1 MTFWNNI
8 LHTALLGTDKATV
21 TPGDLGQ
28 DLSPFA
34 EQITALTQDKE
45 ERFLQI
51 AALAFNYRQA
61 GAMSLQKADAQL
73 TPAPQEERPYC
84 SPAAML
90 ALNDML
96 QEESA
101 SLLAH
106 WLQLCRTHSLLATP
120 DVLHLL
126 LQIGLAHK
134 HLREDILACGGQRAR
149 WLAGLNPDWAPYTT
163 SADTEEQLWQT
174 GTPEQRRHILLQ
186 LRKTDPG
193 KAREWLQSSWS
204 QEDANTKA
212 DLLQTFY
219 TNPSAGDTP
228 FLESLAG
235 EKSKKV
241 KTEALILLKKIPS
254 SDLVRQYTEA
264 LTTRLILKKEKS
276 LLGMMSKTTL
286 EIKPGDELPE
296 ILIRSGIEKLSNKK
310 EMTDDAFICYQLMSS
325 VPFGFF
331 TTHWQKSPEEI
342 IRLFNDDPLGK
353 QLLPALVLSVVN
365 FADTAHAIQ
374 LMQHATVFYLDLL
387 PLLPIQQQEYY
398 SNKFFQSSPASVI
411 QYATQREK
419 EWGPELTNAIL
430 RQAAKEP
437 WTYNRVFFNKHI
449 HLIPIAAAG
458 LLDNIK
464 QEDVPPTTAGA
475 WAPVSEA
482 IRKLI
487 HLKTQTIK
495 AFIK

>member
-8 LHTALLGTDKATV
+8 LHTALLGTDKATL
-21 TPGDLGQ
+21 TPGELGQ
-28 DLSPFA
+28 DLAPLA
-34 EQITALTQDKE
+34 GQITVLTQDKE

-61 GAMSLQKADAQL
+61 GAMALHKADAQL
-73 TPAPQEERPYC
+73 SPAPQEESAFC
-84 SPAAML
+84 SPEAML
-90 ALNDML
+90 ALNDIL
-96 QEESA
+96 QDESIP
-101 SLLAH
+101 LLAH
-106 WLQLCRTHSLLATP
+106 WLELCRTHYLLVSP

-126 LQIGLAHK
+126 LQTGLAHK

-149 WLAGLNPDWAPYTT
+149 WLAGLNPDWASYTAT
-163 SADTEEQLWQT
+163 ADSDEQLWQT

-186 LRKTDPG
+186 LRKSEPD

-212 DLLQTFY
+212 DLLQTLY
-219 TNPSAGDTP
+219 SNTSAADAP
-228 FLESLAG
+228 FLESLAA

-241 KTEALILLKKIPS
+241 KAEALALLKKIPS
-254 SDLVRQYTEA
+254 SQLVRHYTEA
-264 LTTRLILKKEKS
+264 LRTRLILKKEKS
-276 LLGMMSKTTL
+276 LLGMLSKSTL
-286 EIKPGDELPE
+286 EIRPGDELPA
-296 ILIRSGIEKLSNKK
+296 ILTHAGIEKLSNKK
-310 EMTDDAFICYQLMSS
+310 EMTDEEFICYQLMSF
-325 VPFGFF
+325 VPFEFF
-331 TTHWQKSPEEI
+331 TSSWQKSPEEV
-342 IRLFNDDPLGK
+342 IRFFYDNPQGK
-353 QLLPALVLSVVN
+353 KLIPALVLSVVN
-365 FADTAHAIQ
+365 FSDTAHALQ
-374 LMQHATVFYLDLL
+374 LMQHASVFYLDLL
-387 PLLPIQQQEYY
+387 PLLPIQQQEHY

-419 EWGPELTNAIL
+419 EWGLELTGAIL

-437 WTYNRVFFNKHI
+437 WTYNRAFFNKHI

-464 QEDVPPTTAGA
+464 QEDIPPGTAGA
-475 WAPVSEA
+475 WAPLSEA